1 MNLDLK
7 WPGELRIICFGLKIK
22 AEGIKEMLI
31 DFLNGQVQ
39 TAKGLE
45 CGRWWWGLGY
55 RVISE
60 KTHLL
65 CWNLLCDMGIVCIP
79 VNPSVGF
86 PGGSAGKDSAC
97 SAGDTGDTALIP
109 RLEKSLEKGM
119 AMHSSILPWEILWT
133 EDGLQSMGLQS
144 WTQLSD

>member
-86 PGGSAGKDSAC
+86 PGG
-97 SAGDTGDTALIP
+97 
-109 RLEKSLEKGM
+109 
-119 AMHSSILPWEILWT
+119 
-133 EDGLQSMGLQS
+133 
-144 WTQLSD
+144 